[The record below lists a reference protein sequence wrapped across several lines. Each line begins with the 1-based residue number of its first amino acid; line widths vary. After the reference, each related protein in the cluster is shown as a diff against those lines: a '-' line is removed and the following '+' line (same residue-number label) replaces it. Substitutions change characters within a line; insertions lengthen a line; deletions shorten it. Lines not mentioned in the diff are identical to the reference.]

1 MRARLLLAAAAFVA
15 LGMPR
20 SSLGVAW
27 PAAAN
32 QFDRPLA
39 DLGLVLAGFVFVYAL
54 ATMIAGRLVARSGAG
69 RVVGTGLAIGAL
81 GLVVVVVSSEWQV
94 AALGVAVMGLSGGL
108 IDASVNTDVA
118 LHNGARAMGMLHA
131 SYGVGATIGPLLV
144 TYGLSRGD
152 QWRPPLA
159 VFAGIHAMVALALL
173 TRTSLWS
180 DRAQPPHAP
189 APVGGQRRVVMLTLV
204 VFALITASETT
215 ASQFGFSFLTVERG
229 LDATVGGLAVS
240 GFFAGLT
247 IARLALGAVGH
258 KLAPTRIVTY
268 STFGVVVGAGLL
280 WWSPTSLLAATG
292 LTVMGLAGGTL
303 FPLNVLLT
311 PRRVGSDATP
321 RVVGWQLA
329 AANFGGAAYPPL
341 VGQMIGS
348 SGLGVVGPAVLG
360 VAVGLVLVAELLR
373 RSTRV

>member
-27 PAAAN
+27 PAAAS
-32 QFDRPLA
+32 QFERPLA
-39 DLGLVLAGFVFVYAL
+39 DLGLLLAGFVVVYAL
-54 ATMIAGRLVARSGAG
+54 ATMFAGRLVVRSGAG
-69 RVVGTGLAIGAL
+69 RVVGTGMAIGAVGL
-81 GLVVVVVSSEWQV
+81 LVVVFSSAWQM

-131 SYGVGATIGPLLV
+131 SYGVGATFGPLLV

-152 QWRPPLA
+152 QWRPPFAL
-159 VFAGIHAMVALALL
+159 FAGIHAIVALAFL
-173 TRTSLWS
+173 TKTSLWS
-180 DRAQPPHAP
+180 DRSLPVYSP
-189 APVGGQRRVVMLTLV
+189 APVGGRGRVVTLALV
-204 VFALITASETT
+204 MFALITAAETT

-229 LDATVGGLAVS
+229 LDETVGGLAVS

-247 IARLALGAVGH
+247 VARFTLGAVGH
-258 KLAPTRIVTY
+258 RVAPSRIVTF
-268 STFGVVVGAGLL
+268 STVGVVTGAGLL
-280 WWSPTSLLAATG
+280 WWSPTPLMAAAG
-292 LTVMGLAGGTL
+292 LTVMGLSAGTL

-311 PRRVGSDATP
+311 TQRVGSEATP

-341 VGQMIGS
+341 VGQMIS
-348 SGLGVVGPAVLG
+348 SNGLGVVGPAVLV
-360 VAVGLVLVAELLR
+360 VAIGLLAVAELLR
-373 RSTRV
+373 RSAQI

>member
-1 MRARLLLAAAAFVA
+1 M
-15 LGMPR
+15 
-20 SSLGVAW
+20 
-27 PAAAN
+27 
-32 QFDRPLA
+32 
-39 DLGLVLAGFVFVYAL
+39 
-54 ATMIAGRLVARSGAG
+54 
-69 RVVGTGLAIGAL
+69 
-81 GLVVVVVSSEWQV
+81 

-131 SYGVGATIGPLLV
+131 SYGVGATLGPLLV

-152 QWRPPLA
+152 QWQPPFA
-159 VFAGIHAMVALALL
+159 VFAGIHTIVALAFLS
-173 TRTSLWS
+173 RTSLWS
-180 DRAQPPHAP
+180 NRSLPAHSP
-189 APVGGQRRVVMLTLV
+189 APVGGRRRVVTLALI

-229 LDATVGGLAVS
+229 LDETVGGLAVS

-247 IARLALGAVGH
+247 IARFALGAVGH
-258 KLAPTRIVTY
+258 RLAPTRIVTF
-268 STFGVVVGAGLL
+268 STFGVVAGAGLL
-280 WWSPTSLLAATG
+280 WWSPTALLAATG

-311 PRRVGSDATP
+311 PQRVGSEATP

-341 VGQMIGS
+341 VGQMIS
-348 SGLGVVGPAVLG
+348 SNGLGVVGPAVIV
-360 VAVGLVLVAELLR
+360 VAIALLVVAELLR
-373 RSTRV
+373 RSAQI